1 MKGLKEYIA
10 KHGFHFTVELAYKAG
25 GKKWTSEQVMSAAQ
39 KKVYYNV
46 TGSTVGDITYRV
58 NALSGIRPK
67 NKCIDITL
75 AQVGCFS
82 YFGYGG
88 IFSQWFE
95 SMQRMGKDFDFTPF
109 I

>member
-1 MKGLKEYIA
+1 MRGLKEYVA
-10 KHGFHFTVELAYKAG
+10 KHGFHFTVALAYKAG

-46 TGSTVGDITYRV
+46 TCSTIGDITYSANV
-58 NALSGIRPK
+58 LSDTIPK
-67 NKCIDITL
+67 NRCIAL
-75 AQVGCFS
+75 ALAKVECFS
-82 YFGYGG
+82 DFGYGG

-95 SMQRMGKDFDFTPF
+95 SMQRMGKDFDFTPY